1 MQRRRFLSLVPA
13 GLTAAYST
21 ALARAQGAS
30 PLTSAYHDTAARLIG
45 AALTD
50 DGGWKKLE
58 YLCDRIGNR
67 IDGSPALNRALE
79 WAAGEMRREGLANVQ
94 TPPVKVPHWVRGAE
108 SARLVEPLDSPV
120 AMLGLGG
127 SVGTPVE
134 GITAEV
140 VAVANFDELEAL
152 GAEKVRGRIVLYN
165 APWQG
170 YGRTVQY
177 RTTGA
182 SRAAKLGA
190 VASLV
195 RSVTP
200 LSLRDP
206 HTGMMGYEE
215 GIPKI
220 PHAAVSVED
229 ALRIQRLLDAGNHVR
244 LQLKMSAQTLPD
256 ADAANVIGELPG
268 REKPEE
274 IVVLGGHV
282 DSWDVG
288 QGAQDD
294 GCGFTACWQ
303 AVVLLKQLNL
313 TPRRTVRIAG
323 WADEEHTGA
332 GGRAYQAWA
341 GDTLKNHV
349 AAIEMDGG
357 SERPV
362 GYGLSIHGASDEV
375 MRRAMARAKG
385 IGHLLDGIGAGEMT
399 PGGGG
404 ADIAPLMALGVPGFG
419 QRTVGLR
426 YFEWHHSEADTLD
439 KIDPKDFRLNVA
451 SLAVL
456 AYVLAEMPERIGA

>member
-1 MQRRRFLSLVPA
+1 MHRRSFLTLVPA

-21 ALARAQGAS
+21 SLSRAQGAPS
-30 PLTSAYHDTAARLIG
+30 LTETYRERASRLIG

-67 IDGSPALNRALE
+67 IDGSPALTKAIE
-79 WAAGEMRREGLANVQ
+79 WVAGEMRREGLSNVR
-94 TPPVKVPHWVRGAE
+94 TLPVKVPNWVRGQE
-108 SARLVEPLDSPV
+108 SARLVDPIDSSV

-127 SVGTPVE
+127 SVGTPAG

-140 VAVANFDELEAL
+140 IAVSNFDELEAL
-152 GAEKVRGRIVLYN
+152 GADKVRGKIVLYN

-170 YGRTVQY
+170 YGKTVQY
-177 RTTGA
+177 RTAGA

-206 HTGMMGYEE
+206 HTGMMGYDA
-215 GIPKI
+215 GVKQI
-220 PHAAVSVED
+220 PHAAISVED
-229 ALRIQRLLDAGNHVR
+229 SLRIQRLLDAGNRVR

-256 ADAANVIGELPG
+256 ADADNVIGEIPG

-274 IVVLGGHV
+274 IVVLGGHI

-294 GCGFTACWQ
+294 GCGLAACWQ
-303 AVVLLKQLNL
+303 AVVLMKQLNL
-313 TPRRTVRIAG
+313 TPRRTVRIVG
-323 WADEEHTGA
+323 WVDEEHTGA
-332 GGRAYQAWA
+332 GSKAYAAWA
-341 GDTLKNHV
+341 GDTVRNHV

-357 SERPV
+357 AERPV
-362 GYGLSIHGASDEV
+362 GYGLSIRGATDEV
-375 MRRAMARAKG
+375 ANRALARAKA
-385 IGHLLDGIGAGEMT
+385 IGKLLDGIGAGEMT
-399 PGGGG
+399 KGGGG

-419 QRTVGLR
+419 HRTVGLR

-439 KIDPKDFRLNVA
+439 KIDPKEFRLNVA

-456 AYVLAEMPERIGA
+456 AYVLADMDERIDA

>member
-1 MQRRRFLSLVPA
+1 MHRRNFLSLVPA

-21 ALARAQGAS
+21 SLVRAQVAS
-30 PLTSAYHDTAARLIG
+30 PLTGAYHDTASRLVG

-67 IDGSPALNRALE
+67 IDGSPALLKAIE
-79 WAAGEMRREGLANVQ
+79 WVAGEMRREGLSNVQ
-94 TPPVKVPHWVRGAE
+94 TPPVKVPHWVRGEE
-108 SARLVEPLDSPV
+108 SARLVEPIDSPV

-127 SVGTPVE
+127 SVGTPAE

-140 VAVANFDELEAL
+140 IAVANFDELEAL
-152 GAEKVRGRIVLYN
+152 GADKVRGKIVLYN

-170 YGRTVQY
+170 YGKTVQY
-177 RTTGA
+177 RTAGA

-206 HTGMMGYEE
+206 HTGMMGYEA
-215 GIPKI
+215 GIPQT

-229 ALRIQRLLDAGNHVR
+229 ALRIQRLLDAGNRVR

-256 ADAANVIGELPG
+256 ADAANVIGEIPG

-274 IVVLGGHV
+274 IVVLGGHI

-294 GCGFTACWQ
+294 GCGMVACWQ

-313 TPRRTVRIAG
+313 IPRRTVRMVA

-332 GGRAYQAWA
+332 GGKAYAAWV
-341 GDTLKNHV
+341 GDAIKNHV
-349 AAIEMDGG
+349 AAIQMDGG
-357 SERPV
+357 AERPV
-362 GYGLSIHGASDEV
+362 GYGLSIRGAKDDV
-375 MRRAMARAKG
+375 MNRALARAKL
-385 IGHLLDGIGAGEMT
+385 IGRLLDGIGAGEMT
-399 PGGGG
+399 KGGGG

-419 QRTVGLR
+419 HRTVGLR

-439 KIDPKDFRLNVA
+439 KIDPKEFRLNVA

-456 AYVLAEMPERIGA
+456 AYVLADMDERIDA

>member
-1 MQRRRFLSLVPA
+1 MYRRSFLSLVPA

-21 ALARAQGAS
+21 SPGRAQ
-30 PLTSAYHDTAARLIG
+30 SAPSIIEAYRDTASRLIG

-67 IDGSPALNRALE
+67 IDGSPALAKAIE
-79 WAAGEMRREGLANVQ
+79 WVAGEMRREGLSNVR
-94 TPPVKVPHWVRGAE
+94 TPLVKVPHWVRGEE
-108 SARLVEPLDSPV
+108 SARLVEPIDSPV

-127 SVGTPVE
+127 SVGTPAD
-134 GITAEV
+134 GITADV
-140 VAVANFDELEAL
+140 IAVASFDELEAL
-152 GAEKVRGRIVLYN
+152 GADKVRGKIVLYN

-170 YGRTVQY
+170 YGKTVQY
-177 RTTGA
+177 RTAGA

-206 HTGMMGYEE
+206 HTGMMGYDA
-215 GIPKI
+215 GVPQT
-220 PHAAVSVED
+220 PHAAISVED
-229 ALRIQRLLDAGNHVR
+229 ALRIQRLLDAGNRVR

-256 ADAANVIGELPG
+256 ADAANVIGEIPG

-274 IVVLGGHV
+274 IVVLGGHI

-294 GCGFTACWQ
+294 GCGLVACWQ
-303 AVVLLKQLNL
+303 AVVLMKQLNL
-313 TPRRTVRIAG
+313 TPRRTVRIVG

-332 GGRAYQAWA
+332 GGKAYQAWV
-341 GDTLKNHV
+341 GDAVKNHV

-362 GYGLSIHGASDEV
+362 GYGFSIRGAKDDVMNRALS
-375 MRRAMARAKG
+375 RAKS
-385 IGHLLDGIGAGEMT
+385 IGKLLDGIGAGEMSK
-399 PGGGG
+399 GGGG
-404 ADIAPLMALGVPGFG
+404 ADISPIMALGVPGFG
-419 QRTVGLR
+419 HRTVGLR

-456 AYVLAEMPERIGA
+456 AYVLADMPERIDA

>member
-1 MQRRRFLSLVPA
+1 MHRRTFLSFVPA

-21 ALARAQGAS
+21 SLSSAQGTP
-30 PLTSAYHDTAARLIG
+30 PLTEAYRERASRLIG

-67 IDGSPALNRALE
+67 IDGSPALLKAIE
-79 WAAGEMRREGLANVQ
+79 WMAGEMRREGLSNVQ
-94 TPPVKVPHWVRGAE
+94 TPPVKVPHWVRGQE
-108 SARLVEPLDSPV
+108 SARLVEPIDSPV

-127 SVGTPVE
+127 SVATPPE

-140 VAVANFDELEAL
+140 VSVATFEELDAL
-152 GAEKVRGRIVLYN
+152 GADKVRGKIVFYN

-170 YGRTVQY
+170 YGKTVKY
-177 RTTGA
+177 RTAGA

-206 HTGMMGYEE
+206 HTGMMGYEA
-215 GIPKI
+215 GIPQT
-220 PHAAVSVED
+220 PHAAISVED
-229 ALRIQRLLDAGNHVR
+229 ALRIQRLIDAGNTVR
-244 LQLKMSAQTLPD
+244 LELKMSAQTLPD
-256 ADAANVIGELPG
+256 ADAANVIGEIPG

-274 IVVLGGHV
+274 IVVLGGHL

-294 GCGFTACWQ
+294 GCGIVACWQ
-303 AVVLLKQLNL
+303 AVVLLKQLSL
-313 TPRRTVRIAG
+313 IPRRTVRVVA

-332 GGRAYQAWA
+332 GGKAYQAWA
-341 GDTLKNHV
+341 GDTVKNHV

-357 SERPV
+357 AERPV
-362 GYGLSIHGASDEV
+362 GYGLSIHGANDEV
-375 MRRAMARAKG
+375 SNRALARAKA
-385 IGHLLDGIGAGEMT
+385 IGKLLDGIGAGEMT
-399 PGGGG
+399 KGGGG

-419 QRTVGLR
+419 HRTVGLR

-439 KIDPKDFRLNVA
+439 KIDPKEFRLNVA
-451 SLAVL
+451 SLAVM
-456 AYVLAEMPERIGA
+456 AYVLADMDERIDA

>member
-1 MQRRRFLSLVPA
+1 MHRRSFLTFVPA

-21 ALARAQGAS
+21 SLSRAQSTSSLTETYRERAS
-30 PLTSAYHDTAARLIG
+30 RLIG

-67 IDGSPALNRALE
+67 IDGSPALIKAID
-79 WAAGEMRREGLANVQ
+79 WAAGEMRREGLSNVQ
-94 TPPVKVPHWVRGAE
+94 TLPVKVPHWVRGEE
-108 SARLVEPLDSPV
+108 SARLVEPIDSPV

-127 SVGTPVE
+127 SVGTPAE

-140 VAVANFDELEAL
+140 IAVSNFDELEAL
-152 GAEKVRGRIVLYN
+152 GSDKVRGKIVLYN
-165 APWQG
+165 AAWQG
-170 YGRTVQY
+170 YGKTVQY
-177 RTTGA
+177 RTSGA

-206 HTGMMGYEE
+206 HTGMMGYDA
-215 GIPKI
+215 GVKQI

-229 ALRIQRLLDAGNHVR
+229 SLRIQRLLDAGNRVR

-256 ADAANVIGELPG
+256 ADAANVIGEIPG

-274 IVVLGGHV
+274 IVLLGGHI

-294 GCGFTACWQ
+294 GCGLVACWQ

-313 TPRRTVRIAG
+313 IPRRTVRIVG
-323 WADEEHTGA
+323 WVDEEHTGA
-332 GGRAYQAWA
+332 GGKAYAAWA
-341 GDTLKNHV
+341 GDTVRNHV

-357 SERPV
+357 AERPV
-362 GYGLSIHGASDEV
+362 GYGLSIRGAKDEV
-375 MRRAMARAKG
+375 VSRALARANG
-385 IGHLLDGIGAGEMT
+385 IGRLLDGIGAGEMT
-399 PGGGG
+399 KGGGG
-404 ADIAPLMALGVPGFG
+404 ADISPLMALGVPGFG
-419 QRTVGLR
+419 HRTVGLR

-439 KIDPKDFRLNVA
+439 KIDPKEFRLNVA

-456 AYVLAEMPERIGA
+456 AYVLADMDERIDA

>member
-1 MQRRRFLSLVPA
+1 MHRRSFLTLVPA

-21 ALARAQGAS
+21 SPIRAQSTPSLTGTYRERAS
-30 PLTSAYHDTAARLIG
+30 RLIG

-50 DGGWKKLE
+50 DGGWTKLE

-67 IDGSPALNRALE
+67 IDGSPALSRAIE
-79 WAAGEMRREGLANVQ
+79 WVAGEMRREGLSNVQ
-94 TPPVKVPHWVRGAE
+94 TPPVKVPNWVRGQE
-108 SARLVEPLDSPV
+108 SARLVEPVDAPV

-127 SVGTPVE
+127 SIGTPPE

-140 VAVANFDELEAL
+140 IAVSSFDELDAL
-152 GAEKVRGRIVLYN
+152 GADKVRGKIVLYN

-170 YGRTVQY
+170 YGKTVQY
-177 RTTGA
+177 RTSGA

-206 HTGMMGYEE
+206 HTGMMGYEA
-215 GIPKI
+215 GVRQI
-220 PHAAVSVED
+220 PHAAISVED
-229 ALRIQRLLDAGNHVR
+229 SLRIQRLLDAGNRVR

-256 ADAANVIGELPG
+256 ADAANVIGEIPG

-274 IVVLGGHV
+274 IVVLGGHI

-294 GCGFTACWQ
+294 GSGLVACWQ
-303 AVVLLKQLNL
+303 AVVLMKQLNL
-313 TPRRTVRIAG
+313 IPRRTVRIVG
-323 WADEEHTGA
+323 WVDEEHTGA
-332 GGRAYQAWA
+332 GAKAYAAWV
-341 GDTLKNHV
+341 GDAVRNHV

-357 SERPV
+357 AERPV
-362 GYGLSIHGASDEV
+362 GYGLSIRGAKDDV
-375 MRRAMARAKG
+375 TNRALARAKA
-385 IGHLLDGIGAGEMT
+385 IGKLLEGIGAGEMT
-399 PGGGG
+399 QGGGG

-419 QRTVGLR
+419 HRTVGLR

-439 KIDPKDFRLNVA
+439 KIDPKEFRLNMA

-456 AYVLAEMPERIGA
+456 AYVLADMDERIDA